1 MRVAGDVGSGPVDVD
16 VGADWFIL
24 RIIRTLSKFILTVN
38 NQAKAIR
45 FCAEELLAGPP
56 SPNSQEIRAI
66 RVSPSPLQGSG
77 MGGVLV
83 IMEFEN

>member
-56 SPNSQEIRAI
+56 SPNSQEIR
-66 RVSPSPLQGSG
+66 VSPSPLQGSG